1 MYEKILVIED
11 DISINEMVKNHL
23 QKEGFIV
30 ATAFDGE
37 DGLSKFLSGNFNLIL
52 MDIMMPKLDG
62 IETMKVIRE
71 KSSIPI
77 LLMSAKDSDVD
88 KVIGLGLGADD
99 YIAKP
104 FSLIEV
110 SARIKA
116 AIRRSTK
123 YSNKDDIIE
132 ESEAKIIIVKD
143 LSIDLHNFSVKK
155 KDQMLQLTSK
165 EFDILA
171 LFCKN
176 PNRVYTKAQIYSL
189 VWKDDYYGDEN
200 VINVHM
206 SRLREKLEDNPSS
219 PEYIKTIWGIGYKM
233 DTF

>member
-1 MYEKILVIED
+1 MNEKILVIED
-11 DISINEMVKNHL
+11 DASINEMLKNYL

-30 ATAFDGE
+30 ATAFDGK
-37 DGLSKFLSGNFNLIL
+37 DGLSKFLSSDFNLIL

-62 IETMKVIRE
+62 IETMKLIRE

-88 KVIGLGLGADD
+88 KVIGLGFGADD

-123 YSNKDDIIE
+123 YSNNDGSIE
-132 ESEAKIIIVKD
+132 VSEARIIQVKD

-155 KDQMLQLTSK
+155 KDQVIQLTSK
-165 EFDILA
+165 EFDILK

-233 DTF
+233 DTY